1 MLKYI
6 KSYLIDKKIYF
17 IFVVV
22 FFTKNLYAENIIAR
36 YEVTWNNVSLGNITW
51 WYKIV
56 DSNYEFLIKTEDAG
70 FLSKVYKFSGENISR
85 GIFKNNRFYSKEYYH
100 TWKTKKKNKLIKI
113 FFDKNYVKTL
123 EMVPRQTNTPSLD
136 FYSIDGVTDPVAA
149 ALELIINDKKQ
160 TVKNVFDGRRIF
172 DITTLGGEQAND
184 SQNPEFSQLK
194 KI

>member
-56 DSNYEFLIKTEDAG
+56 DSNYEFLIK
-70 FLSKVYKFSGENISR
+70 
-85 GIFKNNRFYSKEYYH
+85 H
-100 TWKTKKKNKLIKI
+100 
-113 FFDKNYVKTL
+113 
-123 EMVPRQTNTPSLD
+123 
-136 FYSIDGVTDPVAA
+136 
-149 ALELIINDKKQ
+149 
-160 TVKNVFDGRRIF
+160 
-172 DITTLGGEQAND
+172 
-184 SQNPEFSQLK
+184 
-194 KI
+194 

>member
-85 GIFKNNRFYSKEYYH
+85 GIFNRLRRGNVRLKA
-100 TWKTKKKNKLIKI
+100 L
-113 FFDKNYVKTL
+113 TL
-123 EMVPRQTNTPSLD
+123 SFPTHISA
-136 FYSIDGVTDPVAA
+136 S
-149 ALELIINDKKQ
+149 Q
-160 TVKNVFDGRRIF
+160 TVQYCVRYGGQTDRHFS
-172 DITTLGGEQAND
+172 TTNQY
-184 SQNPEFSQLK
+184 F
-194 KI
+194 